1 MEYGLDSRMVRDL
14 APQDLLGP
22 LSECER
28 KHAPDVL
35 YVAGDA
41 ELLRTGR
48 RVSVIGSRQASANG
62 IKRARKLAKAL
73 VARNIN
79 VVSGLA
85 SGIDT
90 AAHSAAM
97 EHGGRTVAVLGTPVD
112 VVYPKTNKAL
122 LREIIASHVAV
133 SQFPSGTPTRRHHFP
148 MRNRTMALLSDA
160 TVIVAAGERSGTV
173 HQGREALRLGRDL
186 LVTASLA
193 AKGLAWV
200 AALCSRGAEVLT
212 DQGLAAWL
220 DALPE
225 RVRVDESDVRS

>member
-1 MEYGLDSRMVRDL
+1 MNCGLDSRLVRKL

-22 LSECER
+22 LHECER
-28 KHAPDVL
+28 RDAPDVL

-48 RVSVIGSRQASANG
+48 RVSIIGSRRASANA

-73 VARNIN
+73 VARDIT

-85 SGIDT
+85 TGIDT

-97 EHGGRTVAVLGTPVD
+97 EHGGRTVAVLGTPLD

-122 LREIIASHVAV
+122 LREVIASHVAV

-193 AKGLAWV
+193 AKGFAWV

-212 DQGLAAWL
+212 DQNLAAWL
-220 DALPE
+220 DALRE
-225 RVRVDESDVRS
+225 RVRVDELDVRS

>member
-1 MEYGLDSRMVRDL
+1 MKYGLDSRTVRDL

-28 KHAPDVL
+28 RHAPDVL

-48 RVSVIGSRQASANG
+48 RVSIIGSRQASANG

-73 VARNIN
+73 VARDIT

-97 EHGGRTVAVLGTPVD
+97 EHGGRTVAVLGTPLD

-122 LREIIASHVAV
+122 LREIVASHVAV

-212 DQGLAAWL
+212 DQSLEAWL
-220 DALPE
+220 DALRE
-225 RVRVDESDVRS
+225 RVRVDEPDVRS

>member
-1 MEYGLDSRMVRDL
+1 MNYGLDPRAVREL
-14 APQDLLGP
+14 APQDLLGR
-22 LSECER
+22 LNRCEL

-35 YVAGDA
+35 YVAGYA

-48 RVSVIGSRQASANG
+48 RVSIIGSRKASANS

-73 VARNIN
+73 VARDIT

-97 EHGGRTVAVLGTPVD
+97 EHGGRTVAVLGTPLN
-112 VVYPKTNKAL
+112 VVYPRTNGAL
-122 LREIIASHVAV
+122 LREIIASHAAV
-133 SQFPSGTPTRRHHFP
+133 SQFRWGTPTHRRNFP

-160 TVIVAAGERSGTV
+160 TVIVTAGERSGTV

-186 LVTASLA
+186 LLMASLA
-193 AKGLAWV
+193 AKGLAW
-200 AALCSRGAEVLT
+200 AQALQSHGAEVLT
-212 DQGLAAWL
+212 DRNLESWLNSLAG
-220 DALPE
+220 
-225 RVRVDESDVRS
+225 RVRVDEPSLA

>member
-1 MEYGLDSRMVRDL
+1 MNYGLDSRTVRDL

-22 LSECER
+22 LNECER

-35 YVAGDA
+35 YLAGDA
-41 ELLRTGR
+41 ELLRTGQ
-48 RVSVIGSRQASANG
+48 RVSIVGSRRASANA

-73 VARNIN
+73 VARDIT

-97 EHGGRTVAVLGTPVD
+97 EHGGRTVAVLGTPLD

-133 SQFPSGTPTRRHHFP
+133 SQFPSGTPTRRHNFP

-160 TVIVAAGERSGTV
+160 TVIVTAGERSGTV
-173 HQGREALRLGRDL
+173 HQGWEALRLGRDL
-186 LVTASLA
+186 LLMASLA

-200 AALCSRGAEVLT
+200 QALYSYGAEVLT
-212 DQGLAAWL
+212 DQNLEIWL
-220 DALPE
+220 NALPE
-225 RVRVDESDVRS
+225 RVRVDELDIDS

>member
-1 MEYGLDSRMVRDL
+1 MKYGLDSRTVRDL

-28 KHAPDVL
+28 RHAPDVL

-41 ELLRTGR
+41 ELLQTGR
-48 RVSVIGSRQASANG
+48 RVSIIGSRQASANG

-73 VARNIN
+73 VARDIT

-85 SGIDT
+85 SGIDA

-97 EHGGRTVAVLGTPVD
+97 EHGGRTVAVLGTPLD
-112 VVYPKTNKAL
+112 VVYPKANKAL
-122 LREIIASHVAV
+122 LREIVASHVAV

-212 DQGLAAWL
+212 DQSLEAWL
-220 DALPE
+220 DALRE
-225 RVRVDESDVRS
+225 RVRVDEPDVRS

>member
-1 MEYGLDSRMVRDL
+1 MKYGLDSRTVRDL

-28 KHAPDVL
+28 RHAPDVL

-41 ELLRTGR
+41 ELLQTGR
-48 RVSVIGSRQASANG
+48 RVSIIGSRQASANG

-73 VARNIN
+73 VARNIT

-97 EHGGRTVAVLGTPVD
+97 EHGGRTVAVLGTPLD
-112 VVYPKTNKAL
+112 VVYPKANKAL
-122 LREIIASHVAV
+122 LREIVASHVAV

-212 DQGLAAWL
+212 DQSLEAWL
-220 DALPE
+220 DALRE
-225 RVRVDESDVRS
+225 RVRVDEPDVRS